1 MRSTCAVLLAASSL
15 FVLSNSAFAQNGEA
29 AAETAAL
36 DEEIVVF
43 GSGQTRQVQ
52 ELDAADIALLAPGT
66 SPLKSIEKLPSVNF
80 QSADAFGA
88 YEWSQRL
95 SIRGFNQNQL
105 GFTLDGIPLGDHS
118 YGNVNG
124 LHVNRAISPENIG
137 LTRVSQGSGGL
148 GTQATNNLGGTVE
161 FFSRAPT
168 PDFGLEASGSYGTEN
183 TIRAF
188 ARLESGEIGGAEGT
202 GAYISYGYLGMDKW
216 KGVGKQRHHMVNAK
230 AVAALGDARVTA
242 TLSVSDRRENDY
254 QDMSSTMIDR
264 LGYDWDNISGDYRL
278 AVQVADAYWA
288 GTDLPAPFATIDD
301 AYFNAAGLRKDYVA
315 ALGVEAPVSDMVS
328 VALKGYWHNNE
339 GQGLWYTP
347 YVQTPGGAP
356 LSIRTTEYDIDRKGL
371 FGSITGE
378 IGFNEI
384 TVGGWYE
391 KNDFQQ
397 ARRFYGLTDRL
408 SPSRNSLKFQKDPF
422 FTQWESDFDTETMQY
437 HVEDRITLGAATIT
451 LGWKGFKV
459 TNEATPIVVSTFAQ
473 GKIKAE
479 DWFQPHAGF
488 AYEINDYLE
497 MFGGFTQV
505 ARAFTASSTG
515 GPFGTTQDGFN
526 AIKGTLKP
534 EESDTYEAGIR
545 FRGGSFNGVLGG
557 YYVNFRNRLLSFAQ
571 GAGIQGNPAVLQ
583 NVGSVRSY
591 GLEAAGEV
599 KLGAGFKLFASYSYN
614 DSTYRDDVIDASDPN
629 AIRVVAHTKGK
640 TTVDAPKHLAKG
652 ELSYDGELFFGR
664 IGVNYMSK
672 RYYSYENDASV
683 GGRAIV
689 DASIGWRIAEGYELQ
704 VSGTNLLDK
713 KYVSTVGTNGFSTS
727 GDSQTLMVAAPRQV
741 FATLKA
747 AF

>member
-161 FFSRAPT
+161 FFSRAPA
-168 PDFGLEASGSYGTEN
+168 PDFGLESSGSYGTEN

>member
-652 ELSYDGELFFGR
+652 ELTYDGELFFGR

>member
-161 FFSRAPT
+161 FFSRAPA
-168 PDFGLEASGSYGTEN
+168 PDFGLESSGSYGTEN

-652 ELSYDGELFFGR
+652 ELTYDGELFFGR

>member
-15 FVLSNSAFAQNGEA
+15 FVLSTSVFAQTGEA
-29 AAETAAL
+29 AGADVAAL

-124 LHVNRAISPENIG
+124 LHVNRAISPENLG

-161 FFSRAPT
+161 FFSRAPA
-168 PDFGLEASGSYGTEN
+168 PDFGLDVSGSYGTEN

-188 ARLESGEIGGAEGT
+188 ARLESGEIGGVEGT

-216 KGVGKQRHHMVNAK
+216 KGVGEQRHHMLNAK

-254 QDMSSTMIDR
+254 QDMSKEMIGR

-288 GTDLPAPFATIDD
+288 GTALPAPFATVDD
-301 AYFNAAGLRKDYVA
+301 AYFDAAGLRKDYLA
-315 ALGVEAPVSDMVS
+315 AIGVEAPVSEAVK

-339 GQGLWYTP
+339 GQGIWYTP

-356 LSIRTTEYDIDRKGL
+356 LSVRTTEYDIDRKGL
-371 FGSITGE
+371 FGSITGD
-378 IGFNEI
+378 IAFNEI

-408 SPSRNSLKFQKDPF
+408 SPSRDSLKFQKDPF

-459 TNEATPIVVSTFAQ
+459 TNTATPIVVSTFAQ

-515 GPFGTTQDGFN
+515 GPFGTTQAGFD
-526 AIKGTLKP
+526 AIKGNLKP
-534 EESDTYEAGIR
+534 EESDTYEAGFR
-545 FRGGSFNGVLGG
+545 FRGSNFNGVVGA
-557 YYVNFRNRLLSFAQ
+557 YYVNFRNRLLGFST
-571 GAGIQGNPAVLQ
+571 GAGIIGNPAVLQ

-614 DSTYRDDVIDASDPN
+614 DSTYQDDVVN
-629 AIRVVAHTKGK
+629 AAGTLIAATDGK
-640 TTVDAPKHLAKG
+640 TTVDSPKHLAKG

-713 KYVSTVGTNGFSTS
+713 KYVSTVGTNGFSNR
-727 GDSQTLMVAAPRQV
+727 GDSQTLMIGAPRQV

>member
-161 FFSRAPT
+161 FFSRAPA

-288 GTDLPAPFATIDD
+288 GTALPAPFATIDD

-614 DSTYRDDVIDASDPN
+614 DSTYRDDVIDASDPDE
-629 AIRVVAHTKGK
+629 IRVVAFTKGK

-652 ELSYDGELFFGR
+652 ELSYDGEMFFGR